1 MTKEQALKVAACY
14 GLKDEVAREINS
26 GLTPEQ
32 ALYEW
37 DIIQFIRVLSKTLN
51 CSLFINNNLNGNK
64 GQSCK

>member
-14 GLKDEVAREINS
+14 GLEAEVAMEINS

-37 DIIQFIRVLSKTLN
+37 DL
-51 CSLFINNNLNGNK
+51 
-64 GQSCK
+64 

>member
-14 GLKDEVAREINS
+14 GLEAEVAMGINS

-37 DIIQFIRVLSKTLN
+37 DL
-51 CSLFINNNLNGNK
+51 
-64 GQSCK
+64 

>member
-14 GLKDEVAREINS
+14 GLEVAREINS

-37 DIIQFIRVLSKTLN
+37 DL
-51 CSLFINNNLNGNK
+51 
-64 GQSCK
+64 

>member
-14 GLKDEVAREINS
+14 GLEAEVAREINS

-37 DIIQFIRVLSKTLN
+37 DLL
-51 CSLFINNNLNGNK
+51 
-64 GQSCK
+64 